1 MSAVSV
7 RLQRIGPPTAF
18 LIGVALTLVF
28 AVAAIQLV
36 MQPPPGELQKLTLGL
51 ALTSLGS
58 LVAGYL
64 LYRLGWWRWP
74 KRILHTLVLGSVLQA
89 ALVFFNV
96 WLTARDMFL
105 EKHDLQLAGMLLVF
119 GAGIAVSFGVFVS
132 ASLTRGLRRVEQ
144 AAERLADGDLSA
156 RVEVDGRDEV
166 ARLAATFNHM
176 ADQLEMAAQK
186 QRELDTLRRDLIA
199 WTSHDLRTPLT
210 SIRVVVEALA
220 DSLID
225 DPDTIQRYLHS
236 IRSDV
241 SSLNSLIDD
250 LFELAQIDTGGMTF
264 DKVPVSLNDLISDV
278 LERMRALA
286 DRRRVRLEGQV
297 SPRVDPVTIDPQK
310 IERVLV
316 NLIGNAIRHTPEGGQ
331 VTIDAQRHAPR
342 GHVRVS
348 VSDTGE
354 GIPPDDLPRIFER
367 FYRGEKSRSRSKG
380 GAGLGLAIA
389 KGIVEA
395 HGGTIEVTSR
405 VGSGSTF
412 TFTLPA

>member
-1 MSAVSV
+1 MTT
-7 RLQRIGPPTAF
+7 RRQRIGPLAAF
-18 LIGVALTLVF
+18 LIGVGLTLVL
-28 AVAAIQLV
+28 AVAAIQMLMEPPLADLERLV
-36 MQPPPGELQKLTLGL
+36 VAL
-51 ALTSLGS
+51 AFTSLGS
-58 LVAGYL
+58 LVAGYV

-74 KRILHTLVLGSVLQA
+74 KRILHTLVMGSALQA
-89 ALVFFNV
+89 VLVFFNV
-96 WLTARDMFL
+96 WITARHMFL
-105 EKHDLQLAGMLLVF
+105 SKHDFTLASVLLFF

-132 ASLTRGLRRVEQ
+132 ASLTRGLGRVER

-156 RVEVDGRDEV
+156 RAEIDGRDEV
-166 ARLAATFNHM
+166 ARLAATFNRM
-176 ADQLEMAAQK
+176 ADQLETAARK
-186 QRELDTLRRDLIA
+186 QREVDTLRRDLIA

-220 DSLID
+220 DSVID
-225 DPDTIQRYLHS
+225 DPETIQRYLNS

-250 LFELAQIDTGGMTF
+250 LFELAQLDAGGLTF
-264 DKVPVSLNDLISDV
+264 DRTPVSLSDLISDV

-286 DRRRVRLEGQV
+286 DQRQVRLGGQV
-297 SPRVDPVTIDPQK
+297 SPQVDPVTIDPQK
-310 IERVLV
+310 IERVLT
-316 NLIGNAIRHTPEGGQ
+316 NLISNSIRHTPPGGK
-331 VTIDAQRHAPR
+331 VTIDAVRQN
-342 GHVRVS
+342 GGVRVS
-348 VSDTGE
+348 VCDTGE
-354 GIPPDDLPRIFER
+354 GISEEDLPHVFER

-412 TFTLPA
+412 TFTLPDR